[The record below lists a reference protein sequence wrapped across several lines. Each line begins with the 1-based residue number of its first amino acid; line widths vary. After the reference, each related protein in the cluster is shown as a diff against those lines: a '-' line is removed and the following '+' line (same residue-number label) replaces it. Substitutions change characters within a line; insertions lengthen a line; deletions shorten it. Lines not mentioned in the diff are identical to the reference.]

1 MTTKEFEQVLK
12 LATDK
17 VFHLQAP
24 TGEREYVVWHGYGH
38 NSLIGDDG
46 VRIELLK
53 VQLDVIWQK
62 EPSDF
67 LNKIKRSLIIRLG
80 EVTLTRYLDGDMP
93 TKLYSDELYKL
104 LTEYIIYIGKEITPL
119 AYNCG

>member
-24 TGEREYVVWHGYGH
+24 TGEREYVVWHAYGH
-38 NSLIGDDG
+38 NSLVGDDG

-53 VQLDVIWQK
+53 IQLDVIWQK

-67 LNKIKRSLIIRLG
+67 LDKIKSVLSQFELPYFEAEYGYDDAWGSMRCILQL
-80 EVTLTRYLDGDMP
+80 EVD
-93 TKLYSDELYKL
+93 
-104 LTEYIIYIGKEITPL
+104 
-119 AYNCG
+119 